1 MDDFPYLIAL
11 ALIEQEGKRAMP
23 IGGKSLKTFIDI
35 DDATDK
41 VVTKVALE
49 LLLRVIQRSGNNSIK
64 RVAGDKSILI
74 AQIPMEV
81 MRVKL
86 PLIKKNWIESG
97 DNDLFVSEMNNISN
111 GLWQVVFVRY
121 EGIKLIKCS

>member
-41 VVTKVALE
+41 GVNKVALE
-49 LLLRVIQRSGNNSIK
+49 LLLRVFQRSENDSLK

-86 PLIKKNWIESG
+86 PLLKNNWLESG
-97 DNDLFVSEMNNISN
+97 DNDLFISELNDISN

-121 EGIKLIKCS
+121 EGIKLIKCH

>member
-49 LLLRVIQRSGNNSIK
+49 LLLRVFQRSGNNSIK

-121 EGIKLIKCS
+121 EGIKLIKCH

>member
-121 EGIKLIKCS
+121 EGIKLIKCH

>member
-49 LLLRVIQRSGNNSIK
+49 LLLRVFQRSGNNSIK

>member
-49 LLLRVIQRSGNNSIK
+49 LLLRVFQRSGNNSIK
-64 RVAGDKSILI
+64 RVAVDKSILI